1 MTSPD
6 ATVMA
11 EQRTGKRRTGV
22 RASPWL
28 VVPVLA
34 LLAAASQWLLWLFAP
49 DPEAPEFI
57 GPLRPE
63 YTLNNFELRMYR
75 DNGELSFTVEAP
87 HMDRHSGD
95 GHFLV
100 SRPELL
106 IMREGEPQW
115 QASSDDS
122 LIDAKGD
129 TLQLRGGVRFH
140 SLPDDPRPLD
150 IRTDHLLAFPESQ
163 QVQSDVPVTIIQG
176 RSTLNGSGLR
186 ADFAQS
192 RMELDDFRL
201 HAPPAR

>member
-1 MTSPD
+1 
-6 ATVMA
+6 MA
-11 EQRTGKRRTGV
+11 EAPARKRKGLV

-34 LLAAASQWLLWLFAP
+34 LLAAASQWLLWLFTP
-49 DPEAPEFI
+49 NPEPAEFV

-75 DNGELSFTVEAP
+75 DNGALSFTVEAP
-87 HMDRHSGD
+87 YMDRHSGD

-115 QASSDDS
+115 QASADDS
-122 LIDAKGD
+122 MIDAKGD
-129 TLQLRGGVRFH
+129 TLQLRGDVRFH
-140 SLPDDPRPLD
+140 SLPDDPRPID
-150 IRTDHLLAFPESQ
+150 IRTEHLLAYPESQ
-163 QVQSDVPVTIIQG
+163 QVQSDVPVTIVQG